1 MEERQRMRLGQILW
15 RSRLGRWEREGI
27 EERCEGWWPS
37 LAAFVAEQLGGTRW
51 PLPEEALE
59 LLDLVGRSWMLE
71 ERFALI
77 EDDGGE
83 GGVFVIR
90 AGWW

>member
-1 MEERQRMRLGQILW
+1 MEERHRVRLGQILW
-15 RSRLGRWEREGI
+15 RSRLREWDRKGI

-59 LLDLVGRSWMLE
+59 VLEVVGRSWMVE

-77 EDDGGE
+77 EDDGDA

-90 AGWW
+90 GGWW

>member
-1 MEERQRMRLGQILW
+1 MEEHQRVRLGQILW
-15 RSRLGRWEREGI
+15 RSRLREWDRKGL

-37 LAAFVAEQLGGTRW
+37 LALFVAEQLGGTRW
-51 PLPEEALE
+51 PLPEEALDV
-59 LLDLVGRSWMLE
+59 LDVVGRSWIDE

-77 EDDGGE
+77 EDDGGD

-90 AGWW
+90 GGGW